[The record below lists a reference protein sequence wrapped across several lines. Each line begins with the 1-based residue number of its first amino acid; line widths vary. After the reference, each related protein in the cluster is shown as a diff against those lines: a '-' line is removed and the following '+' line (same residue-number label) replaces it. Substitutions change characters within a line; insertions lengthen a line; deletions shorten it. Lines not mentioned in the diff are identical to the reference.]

1 MWVQI
6 LSYIIPMLLFV
17 GIFWLMMGGMGAR
30 GGGGG
35 GNPMSFGKS
44 RAKQQDGK
52 TSKVRFADVAGSEEE
67 NKSLLKLLTSL
78 KIRKNIMI

>member
-1 MWVQI
+1 NAAKSNDVKLSVVQASSSGMWVQI

-52 TSKVRFADVAGSEEE
+52 TSKV
-67 NKSLLKLLTSL
+67 
-78 KIRKNIMI
+78 